1 MAFGGMK
8 RMKIDMRPL
17 LKGDT
22 DVIPIDYTLKPDF
35 EADVSFPSDVE
46 VKGSVKDMAGYI
58 RLSLTATL
66 PFESICA
73 RCLTP
78 VRDEVELV
86 FERTVVA
93 PGTVS
98 EETLEEQ
105 FDEYAVLDGNTLD
118 VDEEIREELLLV
130 LPMRVLCSPDCP
142 GLCPKCGKP
151 LKDGDCGCVKKET
164 DPRWDVL
171 RQLLKQKD
179 DGES

>member
-1 MAFGGMK
+1 
-8 RMKIDMRPL
+8 MKIDMRPL

-22 DVIPIDYTLKPDF
+22 DVISIDYTLKPDF
-35 EADVSFPSDVE
+35 EADVSFPSDVR
-46 VKGSVKDMAGYI
+46 VQGSVKAMAGYI
-58 RLSLTATL
+58 RLCLTATL

-78 VRDEVELV
+78 VQDRVELV

-98 EETLEEQ
+98 EETLEER
-105 FDEYAVLDGNTLD
+105 FDEYAVLEGNVLD
-118 VDEEIREELLLV
+118 VDEALREELVLE

-151 LKDGDCGCVKKET
+151 LKDGDCGCTKKET

-171 RQLLKQKD
+171 KQLLAKD
-179 DGES
+179 DNAES

>member
-1 MAFGGMK
+1 
-8 RMKIDMRPL
+8 MKIDLRPL

-22 DVIPIDYTLKPDF
+22 DVISIDYTLKPDF
-35 EADVSFPSDVE
+35 EADVSFPSDVR
-46 VKGSVKDMAGYI
+46 VQGSVKAMAGYI

-78 VRDEVELV
+78 VQDRVELV

-98 EETLEEQ
+98 EETLEER
-105 FDEYAVLDGNTLD
+105 FDEYAVLEGNVLD
-118 VDEEIREELLLV
+118 VDEALREELVLE

-151 LKDGDCGCVKKET
+151 LKNGDCGCVQKET

-171 RQLLKQKD
+171 RQLLQKED
-179 DGES
+179 NAES

>member
-1 MAFGGMK
+1 
-8 RMKIDMRPL
+8 MKIDMRPL

-22 DVIPIDYTLKPDF
+22 DVISIDYTLKPDF
-35 EADVSFPSDVE
+35 EADVSFPSDVRVSGF
-46 VKGSVKDMAGYI
+46 VKAMAGYI

-73 RCLTP
+73 RCLVP
-78 VRDEVELV
+78 VQDEVELV

-98 EETLEEQ
+98 DEILEEK
-105 FDEYAVLDGNTLD
+105 FDEYAVLEGNMLD
-118 VDEEIREELLLV
+118 VDEALREELVLE

-151 LKDGDCGCVKKET
+151 LKSGACGCNTKET

-171 RQLLKQKD
+171 RKLLEDSDNASSKD
-179 DGES
+179 

>member
-1 MAFGGMK
+1 
-8 RMKIDMRPL
+8 MKIDMRPL

-22 DVIPIDYTLKPDF
+22 DVISIDYTLKPDF
-35 EADVSFPSDVE
+35 EADVSFPSDVR
-46 VKGSVKDMAGYI
+46 VVGSVKAMAGYV
-58 RLSLTATL
+58 RLALTATL

-78 VRDEVELV
+78 VQDQVELI

-98 EETLEEQ
+98 EETLEDK
-105 FDEYAVLDGNTLD
+105 FDEYAVLEGNMLD
-118 VDEEIREELLLV
+118 VDEALREELVLE
-130 LPMRVLCSPDCP
+130 LPMRVLCSPDCL

-151 LKDGDCGCVKKET
+151 LKDGDCGCTKKET

-171 RQLLKQKD
+171 RQLLEKKD
-179 DGES
+179 NEES

>member
-1 MAFGGMK
+1 
-8 RMKIDMRPL
+8 MKIDMRPL

-22 DVIPIDYTLKPDF
+22 DVISIDYTLKPDF
-35 EADVSFPSDVE
+35 EADVSFPSDVR
-46 VKGSVKDMAGYI
+46 VQGSVKAMAGYI

-78 VRDEVELV
+78 VQDRVELV

-98 EETLEEQ
+98 EETLEER
-105 FDEYAVLDGNTLD
+105 FDEYAVLEGNVLD
-118 VDEEIREELLLV
+118 VDEALREELVLE

-151 LKDGDCGCVKKET
+151 LKNGDCGCVQKET

-171 RQLLKQKD
+171 RQLLQKED
-179 DGES
+179 NAES